1 MADETIELKSI
12 GEKVDKIHA
21 TVSEK
26 LDAATKEL
34 NEKVAAEVKTATEAI
49 EKKSEERIKVLQ
61 DETEKQRKAYED
73 QMAKQAT
80 QFGKGKVEAKSFEK
94 AFADQM
100 EEQQDDLNKFLRK
113 EKKSFELEIGK
124 QWEIEKKA
132 VGDMTLAANYTG
144 GTQFLAGTSPGIR
157 ANPSRKFHIRD
168 IPELPKGTTTGTRFD
183 YLKENGAGE
192 GAPTPVAEGGTK
204 PQVDF
209 DLVEASAP
217 VEVIAALVRITN
229 KMYNNVPGMVAFL
242 QTRLLERLLRVE
254 DDQLINGNGT
264 SPNISGI
271 ADAGNFT
278 AATAAQTLPKI
289 EQLVYAISQLEELD
303 RTADAILLRNS
314 DFWSIVLT
322 AASGS
327 GEYDL
332 PGVVTY
338 TGAQLR
344 IAGIPVYRTTAMTAD
359 QFIVGD
365 FGMGAMLLQKSAP
378 RIEFFRE
385 DGSNVWTNKT
395 TVRIEEE
402 IAFPIFGSDYF
413 IYDDFT
419 V

>member
-1 MADETIELKSI
+1 MAEDTIELKSLQDSI
-12 GEKVDKIHA
+12 NKLPETVKTFVEKA
-21 TVSEK
+21 
-26 LDAATKEL
+26 KE
-34 NEKVAAEVKTATEAI
+34 EQKSFTTEEVKKISDQMAE
-49 EKKSEERIKVLQ
+49 EKKSLVTKDEFDKWRQEYQ
-61 DETEKQRKAYED
+61 DAE
-73 QMAKQAT
+73 AKKAT
-80 QFGKGKVEAKSFEK
+80 QFGQQEQKSFNQYLAE
-94 AFADQM
+94 AVSEAT
-100 EEQQDDLNKFLRK
+100 DDIKKFERK
-113 EKKSFELEIGK
+113 ERKSLV
-124 QWEIEKKA
+124 IEMKA
-132 VGDMTLAANYTG
+132 VGDMTVSANYTG
-144 GTQFLAGTSPGIR
+144 GSNLLTVNRPGIIS
-157 ANPSRKFHIRD
+157 NPPRKLHIRD
-168 IPELPKGTTTGTRFD
+168 IPELPKGTLGTGTVFN

-192 GAPTPVAEGGTK
+192 GAITTVAETGTK
-204 PQVDF
+204 PQI
-209 DLVEASAP
+209 DLDLIEATAN
-217 VEVIAALVRITN
+217 VEVIAGWLRISN
-229 KMYNNVPGMVAFL
+229 KMLNNVPGLVSFL
-242 QTRLLERLLRVE
+242 QARLLEKLLVVE

-271 ADAGNFT
+271 ADTGNFT

-289 EQLVYAISQLEELD
+289 EQLVYALSQLEELS
-303 RTADAILLRNS
+303 RNPDAIILRPS

-338 TGAQLR
+338 DGGQLR
-344 IAGIPVYRTTAMTAD
+344 IAGVPVYRTTAMTAD

-365 FGMGAMLLQKSAP
+365 FGMGAMLLQRSAP

-385 DGSNVWTNKT
+385 DGTNVRENKV

>member
-1 MADETIELKSI
+1 MAEEIIEFKSLKES
-12 GEKVDKIHA
+12 VDKIHT

-26 LDAATKEL
+26 VDAATKQINDNVDAKL
-34 NEKVAAEVKTATEAI
+34 KTATEQI
-49 EKKSEERIKVLQ
+49 EQKATKVVT
-61 DETEKQRKAYED
+61 DEVDKIRQEYNEQ
-73 QMAKQAT
+73 QAKIAT
-80 QFGKGKVEAKSFEK
+80 QFEGKQEVKSFNQ
-94 AFADQM
+94 ALADQM
-100 EEQQDDLNKFLRK
+100 QEQQDEFNKFAKK
-113 EKKSFELEIGK
+113 ESKSFVLEIGK
-124 QWEIEKKA
+124 QWEKKA
-132 VGDMTLAANYTG
+132 VGDMALSTNYTG
-144 GTQFLAGTSPGIR
+144 GTQFLAGTMPGIR
-157 ANPSRKFHIRD
+157 AVPNRKFHIRD
-168 IPELPKGTTTGTRFD
+168 IPELPKGTTAGTRFD
-183 YLKENGAGE
+183 YLKENGTGE

-217 VEVIAALVRITN
+217 VEVIAALMRITN
-229 KMYNNVPGMVAFL
+229 KMLNNVPGLVSFL
-242 QTRLLERLLRVE
+242 QARLLERLLLVE
-254 DDQLINGNGT
+254 DDQLINGDGT

-278 AATAAQTLPKI
+278 AATAAQTLPKV
-289 EQLVYAISQLEELD
+289 EQLVYAISQLEELN
-303 RTADAILLRNS
+303 RNPDAILLRNS

-332 PGVVTY
+332 PGIVTY
-338 TGAQLR
+338 DGGQLR

-385 DGSNVWTNKT
+385 DGTNVWTNKT
-395 TVRIEEE
+395 TIRIEEE

>member
-1 MADETIELKSI
+1 MKIRKFYDPAVGEAGGAAVINEIKSL
-12 GEKVDKIHA
+12 GAQHTQHV
-21 TVSEK
+21 EK
-26 LDAATKEL
+26 LSG
-34 NEKVAAEVKTATEAI
+34 EVKTAAI
-49 EKKSEERIKVLQ
+49 EAAEKKAADIVEAKSAEWQVKI
-61 DETEKQRKAYED
+61 DEVEKLRKEYQEKE
-73 QMAKQAT
+73 AKSGT
-80 QFGKGKVEAKSFEK
+80 QFGKETKSFNDYLKEAIEEK
-94 AFADQM
+94 TDDIAKF
-100 EEQQDDLNKFLRK
+100 ERKQQ
-113 EKKSFELEIGK
+113 KSVIIEL
-124 QWEIEKKA
+124 KA

-144 GTQFLAGTSPGIR
+144 GTAFLSGGQSAIR
-157 ANPSRKFHIRD
+157 ANPPRKFHVRD
-168 IPELPKGTTTGTRFD
+168 IPELPKGTTGGTRFD
-183 YLKENGAGE
+183 YLKENGVGE

-209 DLVEASAP
+209 DLIEASSP
-217 VEVIAALVRITN
+217 VEVIAALMRITN
-229 KMYNNVPGMVAFL
+229 KMLNNVPGLVSFL
-242 QTRLLERLLRVE
+242 QARLLERLLQVE

-271 ADAGNFT
+271 ADTGNFT
-278 AATAAQTLPKI
+278 AATAAQTLPKV
-289 EQLVYAISQLEELD
+289 EQLVYAINQLEELN
-303 RTADAILLRNS
+303 RNPDAILLRPS

-332 PGVVTY
+332 PSVVTY
-338 TGAQLR
+338 AGGQLR

-365 FGMGAMLLQKSAP
+365 FGMGAMLLQRSAP

-385 DGSNVWTNKT
+385 DGTNVWTNKT
-395 TVRIEEE
+395 TIRIEEE

>member
-1 MADETIELKSI
+1 VKIRKFYDPAVEAAGGADVIKEIKSL
-12 GEKVDKIHA
+12 GAQHTAHV
-21 TVSEK
+21 EK
-26 LDAATKEL
+26 LSGEIKSAAIEEAKKEAL
-34 NEKVAAEVKTATEAI
+34 AEV
-49 EKKSEERIKVLQ
+49 EKKSAEIQMKL
-61 DETEKQRKAYED
+61 DEVDKLRQEWKDREAKA
-73 QMAKQAT
+73 AT
-80 QFGKGKVEAKSFEK
+80 QFGQRETKSFNDYLREAIEEK
-94 AFADQM
+94 T
-100 EEQQDDLNKFLRK
+100 DDIKRFERK
-113 EKKSFELEIGK
+113 EQRSVI
-124 QWEIEKKA
+124 IEMKA
-132 VGDMTLAANYTG
+132 VGDMALSTNYTG
-144 GTQFLAGTSPGIR
+144 GTAFLANTAPGIR
-157 ANPSRKFHIRD
+157 ANPARKFHIRD
-168 IPELPKGTTTGTRFD
+168 IPELPKGTTGGTRFD

-217 VEVIAALVRITN
+217 VEVIAALMRITN
-229 KMYNNVPGMVAFL
+229 KMLNNVPGLISFL
-242 QTRLLERLLRVE
+242 QSRLLHRLMIVE

-278 AATAAQTLPKI
+278 AANAAQTLPKV
-289 EQLVYAISQLEELD
+289 EQLVYAINQLEELN
-303 RTADAILLRNS
+303 RNPDAILLRPS

-332 PGVVTY
+332 PSVVTFA
-338 TGAQLR
+338 GNQLR

-365 FGMGAMLLQKSAP
+365 FGMGAMLLQRSAP

-385 DGSNVWTNKT
+385 DGTNVWTNKT
-395 TVRIEEE
+395 TIRIEEE

>member
-1 MADETIELKSI
+1 MEGIELKTLQDSI
-12 GEKVDKIHA
+12 EKLHG
-21 TVSEK
+21 TVTDNLGKAEKNLSEK
-26 LDAATKEL
+26 IASEVKAATE
-34 NEKVAAEVKTATEAI
+34 EI
-49 EKKSEERIKVLQ
+49 EKKAAERIKVLQ
-61 DETEKQRKAYED
+61 DETERIRKEYEERE
-73 QMAKQAT
+73 AKAAT
-80 QFGKGKVEAKSFEK
+80 QFGNKQEVKSFNQ
-94 AFADQM
+94 ALADQM
-100 EEQQDDLNKFLRK
+100 EEQQDEFQKFALK
-113 EKKSFELEIGK
+113 EKKSFVLEIGK
-124 QWEIEKKA
+124 QWEKKA
-132 VGDMTLAANYTG
+132 VGDMSLGVNYTG
-144 GTQFLAGTSPGIR
+144 GTTFLANPQPGIR
-157 ANPSRKFHIRD
+157 ANPPRKFHIRD
-168 IPELPKGTTTGTRFD
+168 IPELPKGTTGGTRFD

-217 VEVIAALVRITN
+217 VEVIAALMRITN
-229 KMYNNVPGMVAFL
+229 KMLNNVPGLVSFL
-242 QTRLLERLLRVE
+242 QSRLLERLLIVE

-271 ADAGNFT
+271 ADTGNFT
-278 AATAAQTLPKI
+278 AASAAQTLPKV
-289 EQLVYAISQLEELD
+289 EQLVYAISQLEELN
-303 RTADAILLRNS
+303 RNPDAILLRNS

-338 TGAQLR
+338 TDGQLR

-365 FGMGAMLLQKSAP
+365 FAMGAMLLQRSAP

-385 DGSNVWTNKT
+385 DGTNVWTNKT
-395 TVRIEEE
+395 TIRIEEE